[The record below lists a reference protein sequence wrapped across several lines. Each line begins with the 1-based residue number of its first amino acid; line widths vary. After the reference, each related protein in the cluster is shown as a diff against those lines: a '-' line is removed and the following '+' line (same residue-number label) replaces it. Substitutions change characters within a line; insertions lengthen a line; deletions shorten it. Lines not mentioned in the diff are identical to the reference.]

1 MTEALPLIQTKL
13 YRPPQQADLVH
24 RPRLLDA
31 LNDHWKTRP
40 LTLISAPAGY
50 GKSVLA
56 SMWLESC
63 GCPSGWVS
71 LDERD
76 NDLHS
81 FTSYLLAVVKRAF
94 PDISFQSQA
103 LLEAPTPPPAPVLA
117 RYLVNDLDQIEKP
130 FILALDDIH
139 LIHKQSI
146 LDLLAELLKHPPR
159 AMHLVLIGRQDPA
172 IPIASLRAY
181 RLITEIRLNDL
192 RFRPLETA
200 ELIERILRRN
210 IDEDVAAQW
219 TRQTEGWAT
228 ALHLA
233 ALSLQQRRATA
244 DLGPVISGDSRYL
257 HHYLLAEVLGSLP
270 PAKQAW
276 LLKTSLLDRFCAPL
290 CEAVCQEEGEVS
302 EGGPLTGEA
311 FIAWLRQANLFLI
324 DLDDRDEW
332 FRFHHLFQENLQAQL
347 RSQASDEE
355 IAGMHQRASAWYG
368 MNDLL
373 QPAILHALAAGDNA
387 TAVELFAQRRHDYMN
402 EDNWNY
408 LERCFDLFPEELVA
422 NEPLLSISKAHI
434 AVVRGR
440 DTELVEGR
448 NWAERGVVSLA
459 ADSELSKSVTGEIA
473 AIDAVFSVMV
483 GQAANAI
490 ANGQR
495 ALELLPVQAFHL
507 RGHSIAAQAIGWQM
521 SGDHERSISILRET
535 LVNPTWAV
543 NSRAKL
549 LFYLCLANFMEGDL
563 YGAQIAA
570 GESLRIAEKF
580 QLWDTVSQARYFNG
594 IISYLKN
601 DLAKAETYLLALLQR
616 LELSAPSYLA
626 NAVCALTR
634 IYRSQERL
642 EDADRVLLMARN
654 YLEETENAISL
665 EIVRAFQ
672 VELAL
677 DQGDIESARAL
688 SRTVDFHMRPP
699 IWFHYVPQLT
709 PIRILVAEG
718 TDESLKQAVLALKQ
732 MDEQLSLINRNNVRI
747 DVLALQAV
755 AHDAL
760 GDWQL
765 ARKQLIL
772 ALRLGQAGGFIRNFV
787 DLGTPMA
794 DLLARLHEQGD
805 SGLDP
810 YISQILAAFQMEER
824 GPTAP
829 DLEKPLTERERETL
843 RLLATDLSQKEIASE
858 MTISLATL
866 RTHAR
871 NIYQKLGVHGR
882 FETVQRAKE
891 LGLI

>member
-13 YRPPQQADLVH
+13 YRSPLQADLVH
-24 RPRLLDA
+24 RPRLIDQ
-31 LNDHWKTRP
+31 LNAHWKIRP

-63 GCPSGWVS
+63 DSPSGWVS
-71 LDERD
+71 LDKRD
-76 NDLHS
+76 NDLRT
-81 FTSYLLAVVKRAF
+81 FVGYLLAALKTAF
-94 PDISFQSQA
+94 PDITLETQA
-103 LLEAPTPPPAPVLA
+103 LLEAPSLPPAPRLA
-117 RYLVNDLDQIEKP
+117 RYLLNDLTQKTVP
-130 FILALDDIH
+130 FILVLDDIH
-139 LIHKQSI
+139 CIHEESI
-146 LDLLAELLKHPPR
+146 FDFLSELLQHPP
-159 AMHLVLIGRQDPA
+159 AGMHLVLIGRADP
-172 IPIASLRAY
+172 PLPVASLRAY
-181 RLITEIRLNDL
+181 RRITEVRLRQL
-192 RFRPLETA
+192 CFSTAETA
-200 ELIERILRRN
+200 ALLAQMLQQV
-210 IDEDVAAQW
+210 IDEDLAAAW
-219 TRQTEGWAT
+219 TEKTEGWAV

-244 DLGPVISGDSRYL
+244 DLGPGISGDSRYL

-270 PAKQAW
+270 PAMQAW

-302 EGGPLTGEA
+302 EGRPLTGEA

-324 DLDDRDEW
+324 DLDNRDEW

-402 EDNWNY
+402 DDNWHY

-440 DTELVEGR
+440 DLELIDSWNR
-448 NWAERGVVSLA
+448 AERLVANLD
-459 ADSELSKSVTGEIA
+459 ADSELSKLVLGEIA
-473 AIDAVFSVMV
+473 VIDAVFSVMV

-549 LFYLCLANFMEGDL
+549 LFYLCLANFMEGEL
-563 YGAQIAA
+563 NGAQIAA
-570 GESLRIAEKF
+570 AESLQIAQKRR
-580 QLWDTVSQARYFNG
+580 LWDTISHVRYFYG
-594 IISYLKN
+594 IISYLHN
-601 DLAKAETYLLALLQR
+601 DLAEAETYLLALLQR
-616 LELSAPSYLA
+616 LELSAPSYIA
-626 NAVCALTR
+626 HAVCALTR

-642 EDADRVLLMARN
+642 EDADRVLRMVRN
-654 YLEETENAISL
+654 YLEEIENAISL

-718 TDESLKQAVLALKQ
+718 TDESLKQAVLAFKQ

-805 SGLDP
+805 SELVP
-810 YISQILAAFQMEER
+810 YISRILAAFQMEER
-824 GPTAP
+824 SPTAS
-829 DLEKPLTERERETL
+829 DLEKPVTERELEIL
-843 RLLATDLSQKEIASE
+843 RLLATDLTPKEIASE
-858 MTISLATL
+858 MTISLATM

-871 NIYQKLGVHGR
+871 NIYQKLGVNGR
-882 FETVQRAKE
+882 FEAVQRAKE